1 MSEIGA
7 AISSRGLAMTD
18 SFVRLAYRMQVA
30 SGGVQY
36 DPTMAGTIGQAGEL
50 FAAAGWV
57 AWPLA
62 VVSVVS
68 VALCIERTFFFFS
81 LRKGMSHS
89 RVTRIAAALRS
100 SDESALARQSGEGLL
115 GQFVLALLDESSGG
129 TLGESSVLAAA
140 ENVRPRLERYL
151 SFLSTVVT
159 AAPMLGI
166 LGTVT
171 GIIKSFG
178 LLGNAEQVTD
188 PAAMAV
194 GISEALY
201 TTAFGLVIALVV
213 LFPYNHFRKSA
224 DRALGVLETI
234 AAAALESGDSKTA

>member
-1 MSEIGA
+1 MGE
-7 AISSRGLAMTD
+7 
-18 SFVRLAYRMQVA
+18 
-30 SGGVQY
+30 
-36 DPTMAGTIGQAGEL
+36 TIRQAGEL
-50 FAAAGWV
+50 FSAAGWV

-62 VVSVVS
+62 ALSMVSF
-68 VALCIERTFFFFS
+68 ALCLERLLYF
-81 LRKGMSHS
+81 S
-89 RVTRIAAALRS
+89 RVRRNLSADRIRKVADALRS
-100 SDESALARQSGEGLL
+100 SNESALARQAGAGLL
-115 GQFVLALLDESSGG
+115 GQFVSAILDNSSRGRIAESA
-129 TLGESSVLAAA
+129 VLAGA
-140 ENVRPRLERYL
+140 ETVRPGLERYL
-151 SFLSTVVT
+151 PFLSTTIT

-201 TTAFGLVIALVV
+201 TTAFGLVIALIV
-213 LFPYNHFRKSA
+213 LFPYNYFRRSA

-234 AAAALESGDSKTA
+234 GAAALESDTSQS

>member
-1 MSEIGA
+1 
-7 AISSRGLAMTD
+7 
-18 SFVRLAYRMQVA
+18 
-30 SGGVQY
+30 
-36 DPTMAGTIGQAGEL
+36 MAGTIEQAGEL

-62 VVSVVS
+62 IVSVVS
-68 VALCIERTFFFFS
+68 VALCFERAFFFAS
-81 LRKGMSHS
+81 LRRGMDQA
-89 RVTRIAAALRS
+89 RVSRIASALRS
-100 SDESALARQSGEGLL
+100 ADESALARESGTGML
-115 GQFVLALLDESSGG
+115 GQFVSVMLDESKSG
-129 TLGESSVLAAA
+129 TIGESSVLAAA
-140 ENVRPRLERYL
+140 ESVRPKLERYL

-178 LLGNAEQVTD
+178 LLGSAEQVTD

-213 LFPYNHFRKSA
+213 LFPYNHFRRSG

-234 AAAALESGDSKTA
+234 GAAALESGTNE

>member
-1 MSEIGA
+1 
-7 AISSRGLAMTD
+7 
-18 SFVRLAYRMQVA
+18 
-30 SGGVQY
+30 
-36 DPTMAGTIGQAGEL
+36 MAGTIEQAGEL

-68 VALCIERTFFFFS
+68 VALCFERALFFIT
-81 LRKGMSHS
+81 LGRGMDQS
-89 RVTRIAAALRS
+89 RVSRIASALRS
-100 SDESALARQSGEGLL
+100 SDESALARESGTGLL
-115 GQFVLALLDESSGG
+115 GQFVSVMLDESAAGAI
-129 TLGESSVLAAA
+129 GESSVIAAA
-140 ENVRPRLERYL
+140 ESVRPKLERYL

-213 LFPYNHFRKSA
+213 LFPYNHFRRSA
-224 DRALGVLETI
+224 DRALGVFETI
-234 AAAALESGDSKTA
+234 GAAALESETIAKK

>member
-1 MSEIGA
+1 
-7 AISSRGLAMTD
+7 
-18 SFVRLAYRMQVA
+18 
-30 SGGVQY
+30 
-36 DPTMAGTIGQAGEL
+36 MAGTIGNAGEL

-62 VVSVVS
+62 AVSVVS
-68 VALCIERTFFFFS
+68 VALCIERAFFFLS
-81 LRKGMSHS
+81 LRKGMAPG
-89 RVTRIAAALRS
+89 RVSRIAAALRS
-100 SDESALARQSGEGLL
+100 SDESALARQTGDGVL
-115 GQFVLALLDESSGG
+115 GQFVSAMLDESAGG
-129 TLGESSVLAAA
+129 PMGESSVLAAA
-140 ENVRPRLERYL
+140 ESVRPRLERYL

-178 LLGNAEQVTD
+178 LLGSAEQVTD

-201 TTAFGLVIALVV
+201 TTAFGLVVALVV
-213 LFPYNHFRKSA
+213 LFPYNHFRRSA
-224 DRALGVLETI
+224 DRALGVFETI
-234 AAAALESGDSKTA
+234 GAAALESGARSSQSK